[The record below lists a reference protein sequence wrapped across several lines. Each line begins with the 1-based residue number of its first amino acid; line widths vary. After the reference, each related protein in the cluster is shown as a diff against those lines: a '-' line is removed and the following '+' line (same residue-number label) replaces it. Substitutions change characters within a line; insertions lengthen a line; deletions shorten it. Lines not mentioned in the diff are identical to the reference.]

1 MGVGG
6 RTGRPESISFEVLMQ
21 SRDLSNF
28 RGQRW
33 GSEEL
38 GAGTWL
44 GRQQKG
50 LREDFGVLNKRSG
63 DGFTPVVKS

>member
-1 MGVGG
+1 MEVEQAGLRV
-6 RTGRPESISFEVLMQ
+6 PISFEVLMQ
-21 SRDLSNF
+21 ARDLSNF

-38 GAGTWL
+38 GDGTWG

-50 LREDFGVLNKRSG
+50 QREDCGVFKKRSG

>member
-1 MGVGG
+1 
-6 RTGRPESISFEVLMQ
+6 MQ
-21 SRDLSNF
+21 ARDLSNF

-38 GAGTWL
+38 GEGTWG
-44 GRQQKG
+44 GREQKG
-50 LREDFGVLNKRSG
+50 LREDFRVLKKKRSG